1 MIRIICLRLDPHL
14 VPMETFTD
22 ILKRAGLEA
31 QHLSLP
37 SGEHLFWTGDR
48 ITRLYFVLGGLLT
61 MVRTLETGQEVVVQ
75 RAGTGELFAEAS
87 LFAERYHC
95 DAICETDVDC
105 AVYDKQAL
113 LAALA
118 RPDVSLAILKI
129 YSRSIRDLR
138 SQIELRNIKRADDR
152 VLAYLSLLPAGED
165 GWRDPGLAWKDIGR
179 TLGLTHEAIYRALAS
194 LAKSGRIERG
204 NNRIRL
210 QRGV

>member
-1 MIRIICLRLDPHL
+1 
-14 VPMETFTD
+14 METFSD
-22 ILKRAGLEA
+22 ILKQAGLQA
-31 QHLSLP
+31 LPLSLS
-37 SGEHLFWTGDR
+37 SGDHLFRIGDR
-48 ITRLYFVLGGLLT
+48 ITRLYFVLSGSLT

-75 RAGTGELFAEAS
+75 RAGAGELFAEAS

-105 AVYDKQAL
+105 AAYDKQVL

-118 RPDVSLAILKI
+118 RPEVSLAILKV

-152 VLAYLSLLPAGED
+152 VLAYLSLLPANESD
-165 GWRDPGLAWKDIGR
+165 WREPGLAWKDIGR

-194 LAKSGRIERG
+194 LAKSGKIERVD
-204 NNRIRL
+204 NRIRL
-210 QRGV
+210 LREV